1 MSCPRCGDDA
11 VSDGDAF
18 CQSCGRSRVESAEA
32 EPDSPAEEA
41 TRLAPVRTAAGRAD
55 GDVPVEVDV
64 DVGPT
69 CLACGSQQPAGA
81 NFCRLCGTALRAG
94 VDVAPAPPRVREAE
108 ERPRLVAV
116 LRDGTDGASYP
127 VTSEQFDIGRSEAD
141 LLFEDPH
148 MAARH
153 ARISSVDGN
162 FVLAPLEA
170 RNGVYVQIQ
179 RPVEILDGDHLLL
192 GKQVL
197 RFEIPLEVEVT
208 MRPAIEHGVVL
219 FGTPVKVPW
228 ARLRQVTA
236 AGTTRD
242 VFHLTRPDIVLG
254 REQGDIVFSDD
265 EFLSRRHAQVQN
277 RGGRVMVQ
285 DLGSSN
291 GTFLR
296 LRGEHT
302 LRPGELIR
310 MGDELLRFEIG

>member
-11 VSDGDAF
+11 VSDAGAF
-18 CQSCGRSRVESAEA
+18 CQSCGGPTVES
-32 EPDSPAEEA
+32 EPSDERARNA
-41 TRLAPVRTAAGRAD
+41 GGRTAAGRAD
-55 GDVPVEVDV
+55 GELSVEED
-64 DVGPT
+64 GGAA
-69 CLACGSQQPAGA
+69 CASCGSRQPPGA
-81 NFCRLCGTALRAG
+81 NFCRLCGTALRVVGA
-94 VDVAPAPPRVREAE
+94 APPLRDRLEQ
-108 ERPRLVAV
+108 PRLVAV